1 MKAFFKDK
9 EIEISIGRVTPKKVI
24 AFKKLIEEMQNNSAQ
39 LEMVTYL
46 TEKGYNFDEIQ
57 GKTTAEIAQILDID
71 AIKHIMDI
79 TKKLD
84 NAESTAKNILVYCKI
99 AQAIGYIE
107 NQDEAFSKAWK
118 EPINDTLTDFWEN
131 QDITEVKAFA
141 ESFRERSVI

>member
-57 GKTTAEIAQILDID
+57 GKTTTEIAQILDID

-107 NQDEAFSKAWK
+107 NQDEAFTKAWK

-141 ESFRERSVI
+141 ESFRDRSVI